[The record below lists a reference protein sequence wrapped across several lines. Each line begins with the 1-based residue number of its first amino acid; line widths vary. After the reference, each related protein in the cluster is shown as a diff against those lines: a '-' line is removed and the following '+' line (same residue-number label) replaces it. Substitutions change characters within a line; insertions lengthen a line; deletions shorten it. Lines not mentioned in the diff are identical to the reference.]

1 MENNMKMFGK
11 VILSVLIASSF
22 LFGQIQFEAKSI
34 DGDQIELEKLFEK
47 GPVLINFW
55 ATWCQP
61 CKAEIKHLKV
71 IYDKYKDSGFLI
83 VGVNQDS
90 PKSVSKVKSFISSNM
105 IEYPI
110 VLDPNYQIFQKYNG
124 QVMPYSILF
133 NKAGEIVF
141 KHTGYLP
148 GDEIKL
154 EEEISKLLIEK

>member
-1 MENNMKMFGK
+1 
-11 VILSVLIASSF
+11 
-22 LFGQIQFEAKSI
+22 
-34 DGDQIELEKLFEK
+34 
-47 GPVLINFW
+47 
-55 ATWCQP
+55 
-61 CKAEIKHLKV
+61 
-71 IYDKYKDSGFLI
+71 
-83 VGVNQDS
+83 
-90 PKSVSKVKSFISSNM
+90 M
-105 IEYPI
+105 IEYPV